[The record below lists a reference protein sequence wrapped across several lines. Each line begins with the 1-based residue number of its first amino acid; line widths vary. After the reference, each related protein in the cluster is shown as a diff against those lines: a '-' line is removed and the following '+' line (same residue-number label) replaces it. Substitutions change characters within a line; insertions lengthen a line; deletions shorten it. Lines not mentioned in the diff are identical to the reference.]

1 MSHLTLELREIIE
14 ESLKDNLNFTSIG
27 ILTNTHR
34 TTISAEVKNRRI
46 PGSTNLYGTNYIF
59 CHFEETCTKFEGIRC
74 KRKCSKYMLRK
85 CPLLEK
91 PPYVCNGCSKKN
103 GCRYQ
108 KYYYRAKEA
117 QNDYEDLLKS
127 SREGIRLT
135 QNEIDNIN
143 RVIVP
148 LIKYQGHSINQV
160 YINYPDILYFSKTE
174 FYRLIDLGYINL
186 KNIDLR
192 RKVTYK
198 QRKQE
203 KPRRTREE
211 SLVRVNRTYVDF
223 QKFVENNPNCEVV
236 QMDTVEGIKGGKVML
251 TLLFENYNFMLIYLL
266 EKQTKNEVI
275 KKIDYI
281 KETLKEERFAKL
293 FKVILTDNGKEFY
306 GAEEIESSLK
316 ANKKIINLF
325 YCDPS
330 ASYQKGAIEKNHEY
344 IRYILPKGSS
354 FDDLT
359 QEDCNV
365 IMSHINSTPRK
376 SLKNKTPYQ
385 SILSL
390 LTKKELLDL
399 GVREINH
406 DEVNLT
412 KKVIKR

>member
-306 GAEEIESSLK
+306 GAEEIEIGR
-316 ANKKIINLF
+316 A
-325 YCDPS
+325 
-330 ASYQKGAIEKNHEY
+330 H
-344 IRYILPKGSS
+344 
-354 FDDLT
+354 
-359 QEDCNV
+359 V
-365 IMSHINSTPRK
+365 
-376 SLKNKTPYQ
+376 
-385 SILSL
+385 
-390 LTKKELLDL
+390 
-399 GVREINH
+399 
-406 DEVNLT
+406 
-412 KKVIKR
+412 